1 MLGDT
6 EQLPPPFSQV
16 GNLNDKWLKYF
27 CYTYNPTA
35 WVNRRN
41 KITAEEYE
49 KMKNITKE
57 DTKYINELLDT
68 YTEKDI
74 TKAENIIA
82 YRVET
87 VDRLK
92 EKYPDKV
99 VQTLYSS
106 QGQTLKKIYFAVE
119 DLFFLSSIAFAL
131 YTLISRFKD
140 N

>member
-1 MLGDT
+1 
-6 EQLPPPFSQV
+6 
-16 GNLNDKWLKYF
+16 
-27 CYTYNPTA
+27 
-35 WVNRRN
+35 
-41 KITAEEYE
+41 
-49 KMKNITKE
+49 MKNITKE